1 MLHQTLISSSL
12 SPTFSSPSHLSKPL
26 SSFLLPLSLSSSSSL
41 SPQATKETA
50 TATDM
55 EPFKN
60 VFMHQQS
67 EEGVFVG
74 ERGNNTLFGAAGGE
88 AFSVEELLDLGGFS
102 DQLETSHE
110 RKELE
115 KEKSKAREVK
125 RESSDDSGVTFDL
138 PLPPSV
144 IDLPAHDAEELEW
157 VSLIMDD
164 SLSEVPATCTALP
177 PRVPVKQEVC
187 ETKLR
192 PTLYPPRV
200 PVKLEDYE
208 TKLKPTL
215 CALST
220 ESLVPVKAR
229 RSKRSRAAV
238 WSLSGSDNSSSSSS
252 TTSSCS
258 SSSFLFYDSP
268 FITSADAPAFLL
280 DDSVGPPAKK
290 QKPKKRGR
298 KPKVKNYIHPLYYTS
313 SGSERRCSH
322 CGVNKTPQWRAGP
335 EGAKTLC
342 NACGVRYKSGR
353 LLPEYRPACSPT
365 FVSELHSNSH
375 RKVLEMRRKKESTMV
390 EVSAPAVAS
399 F

>member
-26 SSFLLPLSLSSSSSL
+26 SSFLLPLSSSL
-41 SPQATKETA
+41 SPQPATKETA
-50 TATDM
+50 TVIDM
-55 EPFKN
+55 EPFKSSS
-60 VFMHQQS
+60 VFMQQQSGVFS

-74 ERGNNTLFGAAGGE
+74 ERGNNTLLGAAGGE
-88 AFSVEELLDLGGFS
+88 GFSVEELLDLGGFS
-102 DQLETSHE
+102 DQLETTHE

-115 KEKSKAREVK
+115 KEKSKARHVK

-187 ETKLR
+187 ESKPR
-192 PTLYPPRV
+192 PTV
-200 PVKLEDYE
+200 
-208 TKLKPTL
+208 

-290 QKPKKRGR
+290 HKPKNKRGR
-298 KPKVKNYIHPLYYTS
+298 KPKVVKTYTHPLYHS
-313 SGSERRCSH
+313 GSGSERRCSH

>member
-1 MLHQTLISSSL
+1 M
-12 SPTFSSPSHLSKPL
+12 
-26 SSFLLPLSLSSSSSL
+26 
-41 SPQATKETA
+41 
-50 TATDM
+50 
-55 EPFKN
+55 
-60 VFMHQQS
+60 
-67 EEGVFVG
+67 
-74 ERGNNTLFGAAGGE
+74 
-88 AFSVEELLDLGGFS
+88 
-102 DQLETSHE
+102 
-110 RKELE
+110 
-115 KEKSKAREVK
+115 
-125 RESSDDSGVTFDL
+125 
-138 PLPPSV
+138 
-144 IDLPAHDAEELEW
+144 
-157 VSLIMDD
+157 SLIMDD
-164 SLSEVPATCTALP
+164 SLSEVPATCTVLP
-177 PRVPVKQEVC
+177 PPVPAKQKAC
-187 ETKLR
+187 ENKLR
-192 PTLYPPRV
+192 PTV
-200 PVKLEDYE
+200 
-208 TKLKPTL
+208 

-268 FITSADAPAFLL
+268 FFTSAEAPAFLL
-280 DDSVGPPAKK
+280 DDSVDPPAKK

-298 KPKVKNYIHPLYYTS
+298 KPKAKNHTYPAYP
-313 SGSERRCSH
+313 SGGGSSERRCSH

-375 RKVLEMRRKKESTMV
+375 RKVLEMRRKKESTLV

>member
-1 MLHQTLISSSL
+1 
-12 SPTFSSPSHLSKPL
+12 
-26 SSFLLPLSLSSSSSL
+26 
-41 SPQATKETA
+41 
-50 TATDM
+50 M

-60 VFMHQQS
+60 VFMHQQSGVLS

-88 AFSVEELLDLGGFS
+88 GFSVEELLDLGGFS

-115 KEKSKAREVK
+115 KEKSKARDVK
-125 RESSDDSGVTFDL
+125 RKSSDDSGVTFDL

-177 PRVPVKQEVC
+177 PRVPFKKEVC

-192 PTLYPPRV
+192 PTLCPPRV
-200 PVKLEDYE
+200 PVKLEVCE
-208 TKLKPTL
+208 TKPRMTLSPPRLPVKLEVCETKPRPTV

-268 FITSADAPAFLL
+268 FFTSADAPAFLL

-298 KPKVKNYIHPLYYTS
+298 KPKAKNYNHPLYYSS